1 MIIVLCNR
9 DVHEMQW
16 THSHTNGYWSYVE
29 QRIVELKGGT
39 NVNFHWSRR
48 EIEADTPFRMR
59 ETVYLVLCN
68 Q

>member
-29 QRIVELKGGT
+29 QRTGELNAGM
-39 NVNFHWSRR
+39 NVNFQWSRR
-48 EIEADTPFRMR
+48 AIEADTSF
-59 ETVYLVLCN
+59 
-68 Q
+68 